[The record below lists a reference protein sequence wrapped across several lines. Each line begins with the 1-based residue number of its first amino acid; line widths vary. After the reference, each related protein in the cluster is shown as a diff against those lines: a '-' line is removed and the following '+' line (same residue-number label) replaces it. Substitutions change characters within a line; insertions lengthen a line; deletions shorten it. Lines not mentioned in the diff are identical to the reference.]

1 MLSNIFSVTMLILYM
16 YQKFSLEKE
25 NSKSL
30 LAVRKK
36 KSSIFEFDSEKKT
49 PVVIRS
55 QKQNVWDF
63 YHDVKYARF
72 TDNINDL
79 STYNFN
85 SNSERQCNATSR
97 FTLMLIFL
105 CLFSIFFLPK
115 KKKILQSLESHSN
128 KTVKV

>member
-85 SNSERQCNATSR
+85 SNSEQQCNATSR

-115 KKKILQSLESHSN
+115 KKKSC
-128 KTVKV
+128 KV

>member
-1 MLSNIFSVTMLILYM
+1 M
-16 YQKFSLEKE
+16 
-25 NSKSL
+25 
-30 LAVRKK
+30 AVRKK

-85 SNSERQCNATSR
+85 SNSEQQRNATSR
-97 FTLMLIFL
+97 FTLIFM
-105 CLFSIFFLPK
+105 FVFYFFLPK
-115 KKKILQSLESHSN
+115 KKKFLQSLESHSN